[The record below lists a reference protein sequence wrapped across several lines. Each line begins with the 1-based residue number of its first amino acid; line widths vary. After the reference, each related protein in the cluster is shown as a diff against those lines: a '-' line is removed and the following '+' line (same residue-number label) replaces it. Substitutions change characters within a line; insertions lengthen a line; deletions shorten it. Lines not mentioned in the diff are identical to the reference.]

1 MSREME
7 DLLDLLKSVPN
18 QVLLSDD
25 GTRLYS
31 LVGPDDK
38 LMVAFCGSKN
48 FQDMTEEEVNEF
60 IQNLLK

>member
-18 QVLLSDD
+18 HVLINDE

-31 LVGPDDK
+31 LVGSDEK
-38 LMVAFCGSKN
+38 LMIAFCGSKN
-48 FQDMTEEEVNEF
+48 FHEMTEEEINEF